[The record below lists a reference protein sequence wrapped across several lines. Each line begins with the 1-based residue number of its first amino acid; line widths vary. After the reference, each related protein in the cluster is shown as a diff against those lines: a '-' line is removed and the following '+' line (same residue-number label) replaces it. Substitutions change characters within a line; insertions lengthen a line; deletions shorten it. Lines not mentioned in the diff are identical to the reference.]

1 MKCILLARGCVYVYI
16 SQSYTGVGIYNL
28 VGFLLFCSVWPSP
41 PFVLENWIFGT
52 RVSVGDRR
60 QLCQCGSITFRE
72 CCPSRNKLLSGDF
85 IWVAWLHTAVHIFIY
100 IYTHIV
106 EYINHFFFLI
116 LFCLILL
123 FLLGV
128 HRVDSSAMVLAKP
141 SKKKKEEKDKT
152 NTTKKRIGMQGIAN
166 VK

>member
-106 EYINHFFFLI
+106 EYINHFFFYS
-116 LFCLILL
+116 
-123 FLLGV
+123 FLLDFIIFTRRASGGQFRHGV
-128 HRVDSSAMVLAKP
+128 GKAIG
-141 SKKKKEEKDKT
+141 KKKEEKDKT